1 MAEHLDKKG
10 KVLLIVAGLAVVLAL
25 VVVAAVSR
33 DSSDTPNAGD
43 DTTSAQTQTGQKTEP
58 EQSQTGQKTEQTQT
72 GQETKPTQTLPALE
86 YPLILEDGKLEIE
99 NLFQCDGMNPDCD
112 YKEGKNVASLML
124 RNVSDAYL
132 EEADITL
139 TLVDG
144 TVVRFHADDLP
155 AGKTAMVFER
165 SNASAEENAACADA
179 VCTASWCG
187 EIEVLPEDLPVSV
200 DGVAVT
206 VTNNT
211 GHDIS
216 EVVIYCRCPMDEE
229 YFGGI
234 AYAYTINNLHAN
246 ESATVEAED
255 CILGMT
261 EVVRIAVKQE

>member
-10 KVLLIVAGLAVVLAL
+10 KILQIVAGLAVVLAL

-33 DSSDTPNAGD
+33 DSADTPNAGD
-43 DTTSAQTQTGQKTEP
+43 DTTSAQTQTGQETKP
-58 EQSQTGQKTEQTQT
+58 EQTQTGNATGSVT
-72 GQETKPTQTLPALE
+72 GQETKPAQTLPALE

-99 NLFQCDGMNPDCD
+99 NLFQYEGMNPDCD
-112 YKEGKNVASLML
+112 YEEGKDVASLML
-124 RNVSDAYL
+124 RNISDAYL

-144 TVVRFHADDLP
+144 TVVRFHVDDLP

-179 VCTASWCG
+179 VCTASWSG
-187 EIEVLPEDLPVSV
+187 KIKVLPEDLPVSV
-200 DGVAVT
+200 DGVTVT
-206 VTNNT
+206 VTNST

-216 EVVIYCRCPMDEE
+216 ELVIYCRCPMDEE

-234 AYAYTINNLHAN
+234 AYQYIINNLPAN
-246 ESATVEAED
+246 ESATVEAGD

-261 EVVRIAVKQE
+261 EVVRIAVN